1 METTQSIVY
10 ASQVIDEA
18 GNLTLGTLSPD
29 MGMSQCANAAKD
41 TIILANGQLV
51 TLTGDDNDFRLLV
64 ADRNIRLR
72 LTLLQLYLGGL
83 NLERM
88 RDYFIKAY
96 GSPKEFWQ
104 KMFDLTGYSR
114 SKLEAEIKISQGF
127 TLADIQS
134 LAEVGTTQ
142 VIAIRLL
149 KAAPSVK
156 SEAVEEARQGKS
168 ITKALVDE
176 LTGEEDDAVGN
187 NGNKPAS
194 SGSSSSSRSVATSN
208 NKSSSNLQSV
218 AVEDADQVIDVKG
231 SFTDYKD
238 LVKDAKDY
246 SPSSK
251 SADERLQNLVV
262 SIYKI
267 RAKHE
272 ITTVR
277 GESLRTGM
285 AIILAEFYGITL
297 PEEEEQKNE
306 PNWVKEA
313 RNKLPKTIGRRFT
326 SLYLMAFVDGHLA
339 FINGET
345 DAPAV
350 YEDLY
355 PKTLKKKESVEAM
368 YDVWAIGYGL
378 AKASK

>member
-18 GNLTLGTLSPD
+18 GNLTVGTLPLD
-29 MGMSQCANAAKD
+29 LGVSQLANAGKD
-41 TIILANGQLV
+41 TIILANGQLI

-72 LTLLQLYLGGL
+72 QTLFHLYLGGL

-96 GSPKEFWQ
+96 GSPKEFWL
-104 KMFDLTGYSR
+104 KLCNLTGYSR

-142 VIAIRLL
+142 AIAIRLL

-176 LTGEEDDAVGN
+176 LTGEEDDENEDVVGN
-187 NGNKPAS
+187 NDNKSAS
-194 SGSSSSSRSVATSN
+194 SGSSSGSR
-208 NKSSSNLQSV
+208 SV
-218 AVEDADQVIDVKG
+218 AVEDADRVIDVEG

-246 SPSSK
+246 SPSLK

-355 PKTLKKKESVEAM
+355 PKTLKKKENVEAM

>member
-1 METTQSIVY
+1 METTQSIVHS
-10 ASQVIDEA
+10 SQVIDEA
-18 GNLTLGTLSPD
+18 GSLTFGETLPFD
-29 MGMSQCANAAKD
+29 MGVSQLVNAGKD
-41 TIILANGQLV
+41 TIILADGRLV
-51 TLTGDDNDFRLLV
+51 KLTGTDEDIQLIA
-64 ADRNIRLR
+64 ADRNMRLKQ
-72 LTLLQLYLGGL
+72 TLIHLYLSGL
-83 NLERM
+83 NLAKV
-88 RDYFIKAY
+88 RDYFIDAY

-114 SKLEAEIKISQGF
+114 SKLESEIRISQGF
-127 TLADIQS
+127 TLQEIES
-134 LAEVGTTQ
+134 LADVGATQ
-142 VIAIRLL
+142 SVAIRLL
-149 KAAPSVK
+149 KSAPSVR

-168 ITKALVDE
+168 ITNALVDE
-176 LTGEEDDAVGN
+176 LTGEDDENEDAVGDN
-187 NGNKPAS
+187 DDDEPVNGNKGS
-194 SGSSSSSRSVATSN
+194 SGS
-208 NKSSSNLQSV
+208 QSV
-218 AVEDADQVIDVKG
+218 AVEDADQVIDVEG

-238 LVKDAKDY
+238 LVQDAKDY

-251 SADERLQNLVV
+251 SADERLQSLVA

-277 GESLRTGM
+277 GESLRTGT
-285 AIILAEFYGITL
+285 AILLAGFYGITL

-306 PNWVKEA
+306 PDWVKAA

-326 SLYLMAFVDGHLA
+326 PLYLMAFVDGHLA

-345 DAPAV
+345 DAPTI

-368 YDVWAIGYGL
+368 YDVWAVGYGL

>member
-18 GNLTLGTLSPD
+18 GNLTLGTLPLD
-29 MGMSQCANAAKD
+29 LGVSQLANAGKD
-41 TIILANGQLV
+41 TIILANGQLI

-72 LTLLQLYLGGL
+72 QTLFHLYLGGL

-142 VIAIRLL
+142 AIAIRLL

-176 LTGEEDDAVGN
+176 LTGEEDDENEDAVGN
-187 NGNKPAS
+187 NDNKLAS
-194 SGSSSSSRSVATSN
+194 SGSSSGSR
-208 NKSSSNLQSV
+208 SV
-218 AVEDADQVIDVKG
+218 AVEDADKVIDVEG

-238 LVKDAKDY
+238 LVQDAKDY

-251 SADERLQNLVV
+251 SADERLQNLVA

-272 ITTVR
+272 ITTIR
-277 GESLRTGM
+277 GESLRTGT

-297 PEEEEQKNE
+297 PKEEEQTNE

-313 RNKLPKTIGRRFT
+313 RNKLPKTIGRRFAP
-326 SLYLMAFVDGHLA
+326 LYLMAFVEGHLA

-368 YDVWAIGYGL
+368 YDVWAVGYGL
-378 AKASK
+378 AKASKQS